1 MYSIAIRRLDG
12 SETRIA
18 LTPKHL
24 DFSLEENTLTAEA
37 CWCRSA
43 LEEND
48 HIGAYALANAFP
60 GTGDALVV
68 SSGCHQM
75 QERFAAEV
83 TGLKITPD
91 QICIKASGEAEP
103 VPVTLE
109 LTEDGN
115 DTGRMSILVTA
126 ANDHEPGTL
135 DFGDGTGSVSNPGDG
150 ISVSS
155 HTYTDPGTYTVT
167 FTDGADPDRTA
178 SADVTVPYT
187 DPGPGEA
194 TSA

>member
-24 DFSLEENTLTAEA
+24 DFSLEEEVLTAEA

-60 GTGDALVV
+60 GAGDVLVV

-83 TGLKITPD
+83 SALKITPD
-91 QICIKASGEAEP
+91 QICIKAKGHAGPAP
-103 VPVTLE
+103 VDLE
-109 LTEDGN
+109 VSEDAN
-115 DTGRMSILVTA
+115 DTGRMSVLVTA
-126 ANDHEPGTL
+126 HNDHQIGTV
-135 DFGDGTGSVSNPGDG
+135 DFGDDSAPVANPGDG
-150 ISVSS
+150 VSVSS
-155 HTYTDPGTYTVT
+155 HTYADPGTYTVT
-167 FTDGADPDRTA
+167 FTDEDDPYRTA

-187 DPGPGEA
+187 DPA
-194 TSA
+194 TV